1 MNYLSV
7 QDLGKSYGVQTLFKG
22 LNFGV
27 DQGQKVAL
35 VARNGSGKTT
45 ILRALAGLEPPD
57 TGEIVYR
64 KGIQVA
70 FLKQESD
77 FGDAKTVFEAIYE
90 SENPIL
96 LAIRAYE
103 AALLNP
109 DDTNIFQKAFDQ
121 MDRMEAW
128 DYEVKVKTI
137 LSKLKLDDLQQEVS
151 ILSGGQR
158 KRLSLA
164 KILIDQPDF
173 LILDEPTNH
182 LDLEMI
188 EWLQEYLSK
197 EQITLFIVTH
207 DRYFL
212 DAICNEIL
220 ELEEGTLYRY
230 KGNYTYYLEKK
241 EERQAILQT
250 NIDKAKNLYSK
261 ELEWMRRQPKARGT
275 KSKARIESFYDVEK
289 SAKKKIKN
297 DKIQLEVQMTRLG
310 SKILELHKV
319 SKAYGDLKILDQ
331 FTYTFKKRDRVGIV
345 GKNGVGKTTVLNM
358 LTGTESIDAGKIVVG
373 DTVEIG
379 YYTQKGMKMDE
390 GKRVIEIVRDI
401 AEYIPLV
408 GGRKMTAAQL
418 LERFLFSK
426 DAQWKHVSVLSG
438 GEKKRLY
445 LLTILMK
452 NPNFLILDEPTNDLD
467 LITLKVLEEFLEE
480 FEGCIITVSHDRYF
494 MDRLV
499 DHLFIFEGEGQVR
512 DFPGNYTDYRVNISN
527 DANLKQTKSKDKVI
541 VKNNVAE
548 QKRKLTYKEKKE
560 YDTIESVI
568 DTLEQEKTTIG
579 AQFNDPDL
587 NPEKMKELGRR
598 IKEIDDEIAE
608 KTDRWMELAELM

>member
-7 QDLGKSYGVQTLFKG
+7 QGLGKSFGIQTLFKG

-35 VARNGSGKTT
+35 VARNGTGKTT
-45 ILRALAGLEPPD
+45 ILKALAGLEPPD

-77 FGDAKTVFEAIYE
+77 FGNAKTVFEAIYE
-90 SENPIL
+90 SENPML

-109 DDTNIFQKAFDQ
+109 DDTNAFQKAFDQ

-137 LSKLKLDDLQQEVS
+137 LSKLKLDDLKQEVS
-151 ILSGGQR
+151 VLSGGQR

-220 ELEEGTLYRY
+220 ELEEGDLYRY

-289 SAKKKIKN
+289 SAKKRIKN
-297 DKIQLEVQMTRLG
+297 DKIKLEVQMTRLG
-310 SKILELHKV
+310 SKIIELHKV

-358 LTGTESIDAGKIVVG
+358 LTGTEPIDAGKIVVG
-373 DTVEIG
+373 DTVVIG

-467 LITLKVLEEFLEE
+467 LITLKVLEDFLDE
-480 FEGCIITVSHDRYF
+480 FEGCMITVSHDRYF

-499 DHLFIFEGEGQVR
+499 DHLFVFEGEGQVK
-512 DFPGNYTDYRVNISN
+512 DFPGNYTDYR
-527 DANLKQTKSKDKVI
+527 ANFSANGKIKQTKLHDKVV
-541 VKNNVAE
+541 VKE
-548 QKRKLTYKEKKE
+548 KIPDEKRKLTYNEKKE

-568 DTLEQEKTTIG
+568 DALEQEKTTIG
-579 AQFNDPDL
+579 VQFNNPDL
-587 NPEKMKELGRR
+587 NPEKMKELGIR
-598 IKEIDDEIAE
+598 IKEIDDEIAD
-608 KTDRWMELAELM
+608 KTARWMELAELI

>member
-22 LNFGV
+22 LNFGI

-35 VARNGSGKTT
+35 VARNGTGKTT
-45 ILRALAGLEPPD
+45 ILRALAGVEPPD

-109 DDTNIFQKAFDQ
+109 DDTDAFQKAFDQ

-137 LSKLKLDDLQQEVS
+137 LFKLKLDDLKQEVS

-220 ELEEGTLYRY
+220 ELEEGDLYRY

-331 FTYTFKKRDRVGIV
+331 FTYTFKKRDRVGII

-512 DFPGNYTDYRVNISN
+512 DFPGNYTDYRTHISS
-527 DANLKQTKSKDKVI
+527 DDKLKQTKAKDKD
-541 VKNNVAE
+541 VKDKFTE
-548 QKRKLTYKEKKE
+548 GKRKLTYNEKKE
-560 YDTIESVI
+560 YDTIESLI
-568 DTLEQEKTTIG
+568 DALEQEKTTIG
-579 AQFNDPDL
+579 SQFNDPDL
-587 NPEKMKELGRR
+587 NPEKMKELGKR
-598 IKEIDDEIAE
+598 IKEIDDEIAD
-608 KTDRWMELAELM
+608 KTDRWMELAELI

>member
-7 QDLGKSYGVQTLFKG
+7 QDLGKSYGIQTLFKG
-22 LNFGV
+22 LNFGI

-35 VARNGSGKTT
+35 VARNGTGKTT
-45 ILRALAGLEPPD
+45 ILRALAGVESAD
-57 TGEIVYR
+57 AGEIVYR
-64 KGIQVA
+64 KGLRVA
-70 FLKQESD
+70 FLQQESN

-90 SENPIL
+90 SENPML
-96 LAIRAYE
+96 LAIRSYE

-109 DDTNIFQKAFDQ
+109 EDTIVFQKAFDQ
-121 MDRMEAW
+121 MDQLEAW

-137 LSKLKLDDLQQEVS
+137 LSKLKLDDLKQEVS
-151 ILSGGQR
+151 VLSGGQR

-164 KILIDQPDF
+164 KILIEQPDF

-197 EQITLFIVTH
+197 EQVTLFIVTH

-212 DAICNEIL
+212 DAICDEIL
-220 ELEEGTLYRY
+220 ELEEGDLFRY

-241 EERQAILQT
+241 QERQSVLQT

-261 ELEWMRRQPKARGT
+261 ELEWMRRQPKARGV
-275 KSKARIESFYDVEK
+275 KSKARVESFYEVEK
-289 SAKKKIKN
+289 SAKKRIKN
-297 DKIQLEVQMTRLG
+297 EKVQLEVQMTRLG
-310 SKILELHKV
+310 SKIMELHKV
-319 SKAYGDLKILDQ
+319 SKSYGDLKILDQ
-331 FTYTFKKRDRVGIV
+331 FTYTFKKRDRIGIV

-358 LTGTESIDAGKIVVG
+358 LTGLEKNDAGKIVVG
-373 DTVEIG
+373 DTVVVG
-379 YYTQKGMKMDE
+379 YYTQSGMMMDE

-401 AEYIPLV
+401 AEYIPLI

-467 LITLKVLEEFLEE
+467 LITLKVLEDFLDEFQ
-480 FEGCIITVSHDRYF
+480 GCMITVSHDRYF

-499 DHLFIFEGEGQVR
+499 DHLFVFEGEGKVK
-512 DFPGNYTDYRVNISN
+512 DFPGNYTDYRAQVSS
-527 DANLKQTKSKDKVI
+527 DGKLKQ
-541 VKNNVAE
+541 VKPKQKEVVAE
-548 QKRKLTYKEKKE
+548 KVSVEKRKLTYNEKKE
-560 YDTIESVI
+560 YDTIELI
-568 DTLEQEKTTIG
+568 IANLEEEKASISE
-579 AQFNDPDL
+579 QFNHLDVDA
-587 NPEKMKELGRR
+587 EKVKALGIR

-608 KTDRWMELAELM
+608 KTDRWMQLAELI

>member
-7 QDLGKSYGVQTLFKG
+7 QDLGKSYGIQTLFKG
-22 LNFGV
+22 LFFGI

-35 VARNGSGKTT
+35 VARNGTGKTT
-45 ILRALAGLEPPD
+45 ILRALAGLESTD
-57 TGEIVYR
+57 TGEVVWR
-64 KGIQVA
+64 KGIKVA
-70 FLKQESD
+70 FLQQESD
-77 FGDAKTVFEAIYE
+77 FGDAKTIFEAIYE
-90 SENPIL
+90 SENPML
-96 LAIRAYE
+96 SAIQEYE

-109 DDTNIFQKAFDQ
+109 ENADAFQNAFDK
-121 MDRMEAW
+121 MDQLQAW

-137 LSKLKLDDLQQEVS
+137 LSKLKLDELKQEISV
-151 ILSGGQR
+151 LSGGQR

-182 LDLEMI
+182 LDLQMI
-188 EWLQEYLSK
+188 EWLEEYLTK
-197 EQITLFIVTH
+197 EQVTLFMVTH

-220 ELEEGTLYRY
+220 ELEEGELFRY

-241 EERQAILQT
+241 QERQTVMQT

-275 KSKARIESFYDVEK
+275 KSKARIDSFYDVEK
-289 SAKKKIKN
+289 SAKKRIKN
-297 DKIQLEVQMTRLG
+297 EKVQLEVQMTRLG

-331 FTYTFKKRDRVGIV
+331 FTYTFKKRDRIGIV

-358 LTGTESIDAGKIVVG
+358 LTGAESIDAGKIVVG
-373 DTVEIG
+373 DTVVIG
-379 YYTQKGMKMDE
+379 YYTQSGMKMDE
-390 GKRVIEIVRDI
+390 SKRVIEIVRDI
-401 AEYIPLV
+401 AEYIPLA
-408 GGRKMTAAQL
+408 GGRKLTAAQM
-418 LERFLFSK
+418 LERFLFTK
-426 DAQWKHVSVLSG
+426 DAQWKRVSVLSG

-467 LITLKVLEEFLEE
+467 LITLKVLEDFLDE
-480 FEGCIITVSHDRYF
+480 FEGCMITVSHDRYF

-499 DHLFIFEGEGQVR
+499 DHLFVFEGEGKVK
-512 DFPGNYTDYRVNISN
+512 DFPGNYTDYRENVTA
-527 DANLKQTKSKDKVI
+527 DGKLKIVKSKEKVI
-541 VKNNVAE
+541 AKVEVSE
-548 QKRKLTYKEKKE
+548 KRKLTYKEKKE

-568 DTLEQEKTTIG
+568 DALEQGKVSIG
-579 AQFNDPDL
+579 EQFNDPSLDV
-587 NPEKMKELGRR
+587 EKMKELGLRL
-598 IKEIDDEIAE
+598 KALDDEIAE
-608 KTDRWMELAELM
+608 KTDRWMELAELVG

>member
-7 QDLGKSYGVQTLFKG
+7 QDLGKSYGIQTLFKG
-22 LNFGV
+22 LNFGI

-35 VARNGSGKTT
+35 VARNGTGKTT
-45 ILRALAGLEPPD
+45 ILRALAGVEPAD

-77 FGDAKTVFEAIYE
+77 FGNAKTVFEAIYE

-109 DDTNIFQKAFDQ
+109 DDTIVFQKAFDQ

-137 LSKLKLDDLQQEVS
+137 LSKLKLDDLKQEVS

-220 ELEEGTLYRY
+220 ELEEGKLFRY

-241 EERQAILQT
+241 QERQAILQT

-289 SAKKKIKN
+289 SAKKRIKT
-297 DKIQLEVQMTRLG
+297 DKVQLEVQMTRLG

-358 LTGTESIDAGKIVVG
+358 LTGTESIDAGKIVIG

-467 LITLKVLEEFLEE
+467 LITLKVLEDFLDE
-480 FEGCIITVSHDRYF
+480 FEGCMITVSHDRYF

-499 DHLFIFEGEGQVR
+499 DHLFIFEGEGQVK
-512 DFPGNYTDYRVNISN
+512 DFPGNYTDYR
-527 DANLKQTKSKDKVI
+527 ANVSTDGQLKQTKSKDKVVIKNI
-541 VKNNVAE
+541 VTE
-548 QKRKLTYKEKKE
+548 QKRKLTYNEKKE

-568 DTLEQEKTTIG
+568 EALEQEKTTIG
-579 AQFNDPDL
+579 VQFNDPDL
-587 NPEKMKELGRR
+587 NPEKMKELGMR
-598 IKEIDDEIAE
+598 IKEIDDEIAD
-608 KTDRWMELAELM
+608 KTARWMELAELI

>member
-22 LNFGV
+22 LNFGI

-45 ILRALAGLEPPD
+45 ILRALAGEEPAD
-57 TGEIVYR
+57 TGKIVYR

-70 FLKQESD
+70 FLNQESD
-77 FGDAKTVFEAIYE
+77 FGDVKTVFEAIYE

-96 LAIRAYE
+96 LSIRAYE

-109 DDTNIFQKAFDQ
+109 DDTDAFQKAFDQ

-137 LSKLKLDDLQQEVS
+137 LSKLKLDDLQKEVS
-151 ILSGGQR
+151 ILSGGQK

-220 ELEEGTLYRY
+220 ELEEGDLYRY

-467 LITLKVLEEFLEE
+467 LLTLKVLEDFLDE
-480 FEGCIITVSHDRYF
+480 FEGCMITVSHDRYF

-499 DHLFIFEGEGQVR
+499 DHLFIFEGDGQVR
-512 DFPGNYTDYRVNISN
+512 DFLGNYTDYRSHISQA
-527 DANLKQTKSKDKVI
+527 DKLKQTKPKDKV
-541 VKNNVAE
+541 VKDKVTKG
-548 QKRKLTYKEKKE
+548 KRKLTYNEKKE
-560 YDTIESVI
+560 YDTIELVI
-568 DTLEQEKTTIG
+568 DALEQEKTSIG
-579 AQFNDPDL
+579 SQFNDPDL
-587 NPEKMKELGRR
+587 NPEKMKELGKR
-598 IKEIDDEIAE
+598 IKEIDYEIAE
-608 KTDRWMELAELM
+608 KTDRWMQLAELM

>member
-35 VARNGSGKTT
+35 VARNGTGKTT

-220 ELEEGTLYRY
+220 ELEEGDLYRY

-512 DFPGNYTDYRVNISN
+512 DFPGNYTDYRANISN
-527 DANLKQTKSKDKVI
+527 DAKLKQTKSKDKVI

-560 YDTIESVI
+560 YDTIELVI
-568 DTLEQEKTTIG
+568 DALEQEKTSIG
-579 AQFNDPDL
+579 SQFNDPDL
-587 NPEKMKELGRR
+587 NPEKMKELGKR

>member
-7 QDLGKSYGVQTLFKG
+7 QDLGKSYGIQTLFKG
-22 LNFGV
+22 LNFGI

-35 VARNGSGKTT
+35 VARNGKGKTT
-45 ILRALAGLEPPD
+45 ILRALAGVEPAD
-57 TGEIVYR
+57 TGEIVFR

-77 FGDAKTVFEAIYE
+77 FGNAKTVFEAIYE

-109 DDTNIFQKAFDQ
+109 DDTNVFQKAFDQ

-137 LSKLKLDDLQQEVS
+137 LSKLKLDDLKQEVS

-220 ELEEGTLYRY
+220 ELEAGELFRY

-241 EERQAILQT
+241 QERQAILQT

-275 KSKARIESFYDVEK
+275 KSKARIESFYGVEK
-289 SAKKKIKN
+289 SAKKRIKN
-297 DKIQLEVQMTRLG
+297 DKVQLEVQMTRLG

-358 LTGTESIDAGKIVVG
+358 LTGTESIDAGKIVLG
-373 DTVEIG
+373 DTVVIG

-467 LITLKVLEEFLEE
+467 LITLKVLEDFLDE
-480 FEGCIITVSHDRYF
+480 FEGCMITVSHDRYF

-499 DHLFIFEGEGQVR
+499 DHLFIFEGEGHVK
-512 DFPGNYTDYRVNISN
+512 DFPGNYTDYRSN
-527 DANLKQTKSKDKVI
+527 VSTDGKLKQTKSKDKVV
-541 VKNNVAE
+541 VKNKVAE
-548 QKRKLTYKEKKE
+548 EKRKLTYNEKKE

-568 DTLEQEKTTIG
+568 DALEQEKTTIG
-579 AQFNDPDL
+579 VQFNDPDL
-587 NPEKMKELGRR
+587 NPEKMKELGKRL
-598 IKEIDDEIAE
+598 KEIDDEIAE

>member
-35 VARNGSGKTT
+35 VARNGTGKTT

-77 FGDAKTVFEAIYE
+77 FRDAKTVFEAIYE

-109 DDTNIFQKAFDQ
+109 DDTDIFQKAFDQ

-220 ELEEGTLYRY
+220 ELEEGDLYRY

-467 LITLKVLEEFLEE
+467 LITLKVLEDFLDE
-480 FEGCIITVSHDRYF
+480 FEGCMITVSHDRYF

-499 DHLFIFEGEGQVR
+499 DHLFIFEGDGQVR
-512 DFPGNYTDYRVNISN
+512 DFPGNYTDYRSHISQA
-527 DANLKQTKSKDKVI
+527 DKLKQTKPKDKV
-541 VKNNVAE
+541 VKDKVTKG
-548 QKRKLTYKEKKE
+548 KRKLTYNEKKE
-560 YDTIESVI
+560 YDTIELII
-568 DTLEQEKTTIG
+568 DALEQEKTSIG
-579 AQFNDPDL
+579 SQFNDPDL
-587 NPEKMKELGRR
+587 NPEKMKELGKR

-608 KTDRWMELAELM
+608 KTDRWMQLAELM

>member
-7 QDLGKSYGVQTLFKG
+7 QDLGKSYGIQTLFKG

-45 ILRALAGLEPPD
+45 ILRALAGLEIPD

-103 AALLNP
+103 TALLNP
-109 DDTNIFQKAFDQ
+109 DDTNVFQKAFDQ
-121 MDRMEAW
+121 MDRIEAW

-151 ILSGGQR
+151 VLSGGQR

-182 LDLEMI
+182 LDIQMI

-220 ELEEGTLYRY
+220 ELEEGSLYRY

-241 EERQAILQT
+241 EERQATLQT

-319 SKAYGDLKILDQ
+319 SKAYGNLKILDQ
-331 FTYTFKKRDRVGIV
+331 FTYTFKKRDRVGIL

-358 LTGTESIDAGKIVVG
+358 LTRTESIDAGKIVVG

-379 YYTQKGMKMDE
+379 YYTQKGMKIDE
-390 GKRVIEIVRDI
+390 GKRVIEVVRDI

-467 LITLKVLEEFLEE
+467 LITLKVLEDFLDE
-480 FEGCIITVSHDRYF
+480 FEGCMIAVSHDRYF

-512 DFPGNYTDYRVNISN
+512 DFPGNYSDYRFHISQA
-527 DANLKQTKSKDKVI
+527 DKLKQTKSKDKI
-541 VKNNVAE
+541 VKEKVTKG
-548 QKRKLTYKEKKE
+548 KRKLTYNEKKE
-560 YDTIESVI
+560 YDTIELVI
-568 DTLEQEKTTIG
+568 DVLEQEKIAIG
-579 AQFNDPDL
+579 TQFNDPDL
-587 NPEKMKELGRR
+587 NPEKMKELGKR
-598 IKEIDDEIAE
+598 IREIDNEIAE
-608 KTDRWMELAELM
+608 KTDRWMELAELI

>member
-7 QDLGKSYGVQTLFKG
+7 QDLGKSYGIQTLFKG
-22 LNFGV
+22 LNFGI

-35 VARNGSGKTT
+35 VARNGTGKTT
-45 ILRALAGLEPPD
+45 ILRALAGVESAD
-57 TGEIVYR
+57 TGLVVFR
-64 KGIQVA
+64 KGIRIA
-70 FLKQESD
+70 FLQQESH
-77 FGDAKTVFEAIYE
+77 FGNAKTVYQAIFE
-90 SENPIL
+90 SENPL
-96 LAIRAYE
+96 LSAIQEYE

-109 DDTNIFQKAFDQ
+109 ENADAFQKAFDK
-121 MDRMEAW
+121 MDQLEAW

-137 LSKLKLDDLQQEVS
+137 LSKLKLDELTQELSV
-151 ILSGGQR
+151 LSGGQK

-164 KILIDQPDF
+164 KILIEQPDF

-182 LDLEMI
+182 LDLAMI
-188 EWLQEYLSK
+188 EWLQEFLTK
-197 EQITLFIVTH
+197 ENVTLFMVTH

-220 ELEEGTLYRY
+220 ELEEGDLYRY

-241 EERQAILQT
+241 QERQTVMQT
-250 NIDKAKNLYSK
+250 NIDKAKNLYTK

-289 SAKKKIKN
+289 SAKKRIKN
-297 DKIQLEVQMTRLG
+297 DKVQLEVQMTRLG

-319 SKAYGDLKILDQ
+319 SKSYGDLKILDQ
-331 FTYTFKKRDRVGIV
+331 FTYTFKKRDRIGVV

-358 LTGTESIDAGKIVVG
+358 LTGTETIDAGKIVTG
-373 DTVEIG
+373 DTVVIG
-379 YYTQKGMKMDE
+379 YYTQSGMKMDE

-401 AEYIPLV
+401 AEYIPLA
-408 GGRKMTAAQL
+408 GGRKLTAAQM
-418 LERFLFSK
+418 LERFLFTK

-467 LITLKVLEEFLEE
+467 LITLKVLEDFLDE
-480 FEGCIITVSHDRYF
+480 FEGCMITVSHDRYF

-499 DHLFIFEGEGQVR
+499 DHLFVFEGEGQVK
-512 DFPGNYTDYRVNISN
+512 DFPGNYTDYRE
-527 DANLKQTKSKDKVI
+527 
-541 VKNNVAE
+541 NVAADGKLKIDKPKLKDPVKDRASE
-548 QKRKLTYKEKKE
+548 KRKLTYNEKKE

-568 DTLEQEKTTIG
+568 DGLEQEKAAIG
-579 AQFNDPDL
+579 TQFNDAGLDA
-587 NPEKMKELGRR
+587 EKMKELGVRL
-598 IKEIDDEIAE
+598 KEIEEERAF
-608 KTDRWMELAELM
+608 KTNRWMELAELV

>member
-7 QDLGKSYGVQTLFKG
+7 QDLGKSYGIQTLFKG
-22 LNFGV
+22 LNFGI

-35 VARNGSGKTT
+35 VARNGTGKTT

-77 FGDAKTVFEAIYE
+77 FGNAKTVFEAIYE

-109 DDTNIFQKAFDQ
+109 DDTIVFQKAFDQ

-137 LSKLKLDDLQQEVS
+137 LSKLKLDDLKQEVS

-220 ELEEGTLYRY
+220 ELEEGELFRY

-241 EERQAILQT
+241 QERQAILQT

-275 KSKARIESFYDVEK
+275 KSKARIESFYGVEK
-289 SAKKKIKN
+289 SAKKRIKN
-297 DKIQLEVQMTRLG
+297 DKVQLEVQMTRLG

-358 LTGTESIDAGKIVVG
+358 LTGTESVDAGKIVLG
-373 DTVEIG
+373 DTVVIG

-467 LITLKVLEEFLEE
+467 LITLKVLEDFLDE
-480 FEGCIITVSHDRYF
+480 FEGCMITVSHDRYF

-499 DHLFIFEGEGQVR
+499 DHLFIFEGEGQVK
-512 DFPGNYTDYRVNISN
+512 DFPGNYTDYRANVSN
-527 DANLKQTKSKDKVI
+527 DGKLKQTKSKDKVV
-541 VKNNVAE
+541 VKNKVAE
-548 QKRKLTYKEKKE
+548 EKRKLTYNEKKE

-568 DTLEQEKTTIG
+568 DALDQEKRTIG
-579 AQFNDPDL
+579 VQFNDPDL
-587 NPEKMKELGRR
+587 NPEKMKELGKR

>member
-7 QDLGKSYGVQTLFKG
+7 QDLGKSYGIQTLFKG
-22 LNFGV
+22 LNFGI

-35 VARNGSGKTT
+35 VARNGTGKTT
-45 ILRALAGLEPPD
+45 ILRALAGVESAD
-57 TGEIVYR
+57 TGLVVFR
-64 KGIQVA
+64 KGIRIA
-70 FLKQESD
+70 FLQQESH
-77 FGDAKTVFEAIYE
+77 FGNAKTVYQAIFE
-90 SENPIL
+90 SENPL
-96 LAIRAYE
+96 LSTIQEYE
-103 AALLNP
+103 EALLNP
-109 DDTNIFQKAFDQ
+109 ENADAFQKAFDK
-121 MDRMEAW
+121 MDQLEAW

-137 LSKLKLDDLQQEVS
+137 LSKLKLDELTQELSV
-151 ILSGGQR
+151 LSGGQK

-164 KILIDQPDF
+164 KILIEQPDF

-182 LDLEMI
+182 LDLAMI
-188 EWLQEYLSK
+188 EWLQEFLTK
-197 EQITLFIVTH
+197 ENVTLFMVTH

-220 ELEEGTLYRY
+220 ELEEGDLYRY

-241 EERQAILQT
+241 QERQAVMQT
-250 NIDKAKNLYSK
+250 NIDKAKNLYTK

-289 SAKKKIKN
+289 SAKKRIKN
-297 DKIQLEVQMTRLG
+297 DKVQLEVQMTRLG

-319 SKAYGDLKILDQ
+319 SKSYGDLKILDQ
-331 FTYTFKKRDRVGIV
+331 FTYTFKKRDRIGIV

-358 LTGTESIDAGKIVVG
+358 LTGTETIDAGKIVTG
-373 DTVEIG
+373 DTVVIG
-379 YYTQKGMKMDE
+379 YYTQSGMKMDE

-401 AEYIPLV
+401 AEYIPLA
-408 GGRKMTAAQL
+408 GGRKLTAAQM
-418 LERFLFSK
+418 LERFLFTK

-467 LITLKVLEEFLEE
+467 LITLKVLEDFLDE
-480 FEGCIITVSHDRYF
+480 FEGCMITVSHDRYF

-499 DHLFIFEGEGQVR
+499 DHLFVFEGEGQVK
-512 DFPGNYTDYRVNISN
+512 DFPGNYTDYRE
-527 DANLKQTKSKDKVI
+527 
-541 VKNNVAE
+541 NVAADGKLKIDKPKLKDPFKDRASE
-548 QKRKLTYKEKKE
+548 KRKLTYNEKKE

-568 DTLEQEKTTIG
+568 DLLEQEKVAIG
-579 AQFNDPDL
+579 TQFNDAGLDA
-587 NPEKMKELGRR
+587 EKMKELGVRL
-598 IKEIDDEIAE
+598 KEIEEEIAF
-608 KTDRWMELAELM
+608 KTNRWMELAELV

>member
-7 QDLGKSYGVQTLFKG
+7 QDLAKSYGVQTLFKG
-22 LNFGV
+22 LNFGI

-35 VARNGSGKTT
+35 VARNGTGKTT
-45 ILRALAGLEPPD
+45 ILRALAGVESAD
-57 TGEIVYR
+57 TGLVVFR
-64 KGIQVA
+64 KGIRIA
-70 FLKQESD
+70 FLQQESY
-77 FGDAKTVFEAIYE
+77 FGNAKTVYQAIFE
-90 SENPIL
+90 SENPL
-96 LAIRAYE
+96 LSAIQEYE
-103 AALLNP
+103 EALLNP
-109 DDTNIFQKAFDQ
+109 ENADAFQKAFDK
-121 MDRMEAW
+121 MDQLEAW

-137 LSKLKLDDLQQEVS
+137 LSKLKLDELTQEISV
-151 ILSGGQR
+151 LSGGQK

-164 KILIDQPDF
+164 KILIEQPDF

-182 LDLEMI
+182 LDLSMI
-188 EWLQEYLSK
+188 EWLQEFLTK
-197 EQITLFIVTH
+197 ENVTLFMVTH

-220 ELEEGTLYRY
+220 ELEEGDLFRY

-241 EERQAILQT
+241 QERQAVMQT
-250 NIDKAKNLYSK
+250 NIDKAKNLYTK

-289 SAKKKIKN
+289 SAKKRIKN
-297 DKIQLEVQMTRLG
+297 DKVQLEVQMTRLG

-319 SKAYGDLKILDQ
+319 SKSYGDLKILDQ
-331 FTYTFKKRDRVGIV
+331 FTYTFKKRDRIGIV

-358 LTGTESIDAGKIVVG
+358 LTGTETIDAGKIVTG
-373 DTVEIG
+373 DTVVIG
-379 YYTQKGMKMDE
+379 YYTQSGIKMDE

-401 AEYIPLV
+401 AEYIPLA
-408 GGRKMTAAQL
+408 GGRKLTAAQM

-467 LITLKVLEEFLEE
+467 LITLKVLEDFLDE
-480 FEGCIITVSHDRYF
+480 FEGCMITVSHDRYF

-499 DHLFIFEGEGQVR
+499 DHLFVFEGEGQVK
-512 DFPGNYTDYRVNISN
+512 DFPGNYTDYRE
-527 DANLKQTKSKDKVI
+527 
-541 VKNNVAE
+541 NVAADGKLKIDKPKLKDPVKDRASD
-548 QKRKLTYKEKKE
+548 KRKLTYNEKKE

-568 DTLEQEKTTIG
+568 DLLEQEKVAIG
-579 AQFNDPDL
+579 AQFNDTGLDAG
-587 NPEKMKELGRR
+587 KIKELGVRL
-598 IKEIDDEIAE
+598 KEIDEEIAF
-608 KTDRWMELAELM
+608 KTNRWMELAELI

>member
-7 QDLGKSYGVQTLFKG
+7 QDLGKSYGIQTLFKG
-22 LNFGV
+22 LNFGI

-35 VARNGSGKTT
+35 VARNGTGKTT
-45 ILRALAGLEPPD
+45 ILRALAGVESAD
-57 TGEIVYR
+57 TGLVVFR
-64 KGIQVA
+64 KGIRIA
-70 FLKQESD
+70 FLQQESH
-77 FGDAKTVFEAIYE
+77 FGNAKTVYQAIFE
-90 SENPIL
+90 SENPL
-96 LAIRAYE
+96 LSAIQEYE
-103 AALLNP
+103 EALLNP
-109 DDTNIFQKAFDQ
+109 ENADAFQKAFDK
-121 MDRMEAW
+121 MDQLEAW

-137 LSKLKLDDLQQEVS
+137 LSKLKLDELTQELSV
-151 ILSGGQR
+151 LSGGQK

-164 KILIDQPDF
+164 KILIEQPDF

-182 LDLEMI
+182 LDLAMI
-188 EWLQEYLSK
+188 EWLQEFLTK
-197 EQITLFIVTH
+197 ENVTLFMVTH

-220 ELEEGTLYRY
+220 ELEEGDLYRY

-241 EERQAILQT
+241 QERQTVMQT
-250 NIDKAKNLYSK
+250 NIDKAKNLYTK

-289 SAKKKIKN
+289 SAKKRIKN
-297 DKIQLEVQMTRLG
+297 DKVQLEVQMTRLG

-319 SKAYGDLKILDQ
+319 SKSYGDLKILDQ
-331 FTYTFKKRDRVGIV
+331 FTYTFKKRDRIGVV

-358 LTGTESIDAGKIVVG
+358 LTGTETIDAGKIVTG
-373 DTVEIG
+373 DTVVIG
-379 YYTQKGMKMDE
+379 YYTQSGMKMDE

-401 AEYIPLV
+401 AEYIPLA
-408 GGRKMTAAQL
+408 GGRKLTAAQM
-418 LERFLFSK
+418 LERFLFTK

-467 LITLKVLEEFLEE
+467 LITLKVLEDFLDE
-480 FEGCIITVSHDRYF
+480 FEGCMITVSHDRYF

-499 DHLFIFEGEGQVR
+499 DHLFVFEGEGQVK
-512 DFPGNYTDYRVNISN
+512 DFPGNYTDYRE
-527 DANLKQTKSKDKVI
+527 
-541 VKNNVAE
+541 NVAADGKLKIDKPKLKDPVKDRASE
-548 QKRKLTYKEKKE
+548 KRKLTYNEKKE

-568 DTLEQEKTTIG
+568 DGLEQEKVAIG
-579 AQFNDPDL
+579 AQFNDAGLDT
-587 NPEKMKELGRR
+587 EKMKELGVRL
-598 IKEIDDEIAE
+598 KEIEEEIAF
-608 KTDRWMELAELM
+608 KTNRWMELAELV

>member
-1 MNYLSV
+1 M
-7 QDLGKSYGVQTLFKG
+7 
-22 LNFGV
+22 
-27 DQGQKVAL
+27 
-35 VARNGSGKTT
+35 R
-45 ILRALAGLEPPD
+45 
-57 TGEIVYR
+57 
-64 KGIQVA
+64 
-70 FLKQESD
+70 
-77 FGDAKTVFEAIYE
+77 
-90 SENPIL
+90 
-96 LAIRAYE
+96 
-103 AALLNP
+103 
-109 DDTNIFQKAFDQ
+109 
-121 MDRMEAW
+121 
-128 DYEVKVKTI
+128 
-137 LSKLKLDDLQQEVS
+137 
-151 ILSGGQR
+151 GQR

-220 ELEEGTLYRY
+220 ELEEGDLYRY

-275 KSKARIESFYDVEK
+275 KSKARIESFYYVEK

-310 SKILELHKV
+310 SKILEMHKV

-331 FTYTFKKRDRVGIV
+331 FTYTFKKRDRVGII

-438 GEKKRLY
+438 GEKS
-445 LLTILMK
+445 
-452 NPNFLILDEPTNDLD
+452 
-467 LITLKVLEEFLEE
+467 V
-480 FEGCIITVSHDRYF
+480 CICLPF
-494 MDRLV
+494 
-499 DHLFIFEGEGQVR
+499 
-512 DFPGNYTDYRVNISN
+512 
-527 DANLKQTKSKDKVI
+527 
-541 VKNNVAE
+541 
-548 QKRKLTYKEKKE
+548 
-560 YDTIESVI
+560 
-568 DTLEQEKTTIG
+568 
-579 AQFNDPDL
+579 
-587 NPEKMKELGRR
+587 
-598 IKEIDDEIAE
+598 
-608 KTDRWMELAELM
+608 

>member
-7 QDLGKSYGVQTLFKG
+7 QDLGKSYGIQTLFKG
-22 LNFGV
+22 LNFGI

-35 VARNGSGKTT
+35 VARNGTGKTT
-45 ILRALAGLEPPD
+45 ILRALAGVESAD
-57 TGEIVYR
+57 TGLVVFR
-64 KGIQVA
+64 KGIRIA
-70 FLKQESD
+70 FLQQESH
-77 FGDAKTVFEAIYE
+77 FGNAKTVYQAIFE
-90 SENPIL
+90 SENPL
-96 LAIRAYE
+96 LSAIQEYE
-103 AALLNP
+103 EALLNP
-109 DDTNIFQKAFDQ
+109 ENADAFQKAFDK
-121 MDRMEAW
+121 MDQLEAW

-137 LSKLKLDDLQQEVS
+137 LSKLKLDELTQELSV
-151 ILSGGQR
+151 LSGGQK

-164 KILIDQPDF
+164 KILIEQPDF

-182 LDLEMI
+182 LDLAMI
-188 EWLQEYLSK
+188 EWLQEFLTK
-197 EQITLFIVTH
+197 ENVTLFMVTH

-220 ELEEGTLYRY
+220 ELEEGDLYRY

-241 EERQAILQT
+241 QERQAVMQT
-250 NIDKAKNLYSK
+250 NIDKAKNLYTK

-289 SAKKKIKN
+289 SAKKRIKN
-297 DKIQLEVQMTRLG
+297 DKVQLEVQMTRLG

-319 SKAYGDLKILDQ
+319 SKSYGDLKILDQ
-331 FTYTFKKRDRVGIV
+331 FTYTFKKRDRIGIV

-358 LTGTESIDAGKIVVG
+358 LTGTETIDAGKIVTG
-373 DTVEIG
+373 DTVVIG
-379 YYTQKGMKMDE
+379 YYTQSGMKMDE

-401 AEYIPLV
+401 AEYIPLA
-408 GGRKMTAAQL
+408 GGRKLTAAQM
-418 LERFLFSK
+418 LERFLFTK

-467 LITLKVLEEFLEE
+467 LITLKVLEDFLDE
-480 FEGCIITVSHDRYF
+480 FEGCMITVSHDRYF

-499 DHLFIFEGEGQVR
+499 DHLFVFEGEGQVK
-512 DFPGNYTDYRVNISN
+512 DFPGNYTDYRE
-527 DANLKQTKSKDKVI
+527 
-541 VKNNVAE
+541 NVAADGKLKIDKPKLKDPVKDRASE
-548 QKRKLTYKEKKE
+548 KRKLTYNEKKE

-568 DTLEQEKTTIG
+568 DGLEQEKVAIG
-579 AQFNDPDL
+579 AQFNDAGLDA
-587 NPEKMKELGRR
+587 EKMKELGVRL
-598 IKEIDDEIAE
+598 KEIEEEIAF
-608 KTDRWMELAELM
+608 KTNRWMELAELV

>member
-22 LNFGV
+22 LNFGI

-45 ILRALAGLEPPD
+45 ILRALAGVEPAD

-109 DDTNIFQKAFDQ
+109 DDTDAFQKAFDQ

-137 LSKLKLDDLQQEVS
+137 LFKLKLDDLKQEVS

-220 ELEEGTLYRY
+220 ELEEGDLYRY

-289 SAKKKIKN
+289 SAKRKLKTIK
-297 DKIQLEVQMTRLG
+297 
-310 SKILELHKV
+310 
-319 SKAYGDLKILDQ
+319 
-331 FTYTFKKRDRVGIV
+331 F
-345 GKNGVGKTTVLNM
+345 
-358 LTGTESIDAGKIVVG
+358 
-373 DTVEIG
+373 
-379 YYTQKGMKMDE
+379 
-390 GKRVIEIVRDI
+390 
-401 AEYIPLV
+401 
-408 GGRKMTAAQL
+408 
-418 LERFLFSK
+418 
-426 DAQWKHVSVLSG
+426 
-438 GEKKRLY
+438 
-445 LLTILMK
+445 
-452 NPNFLILDEPTNDLD
+452 
-467 LITLKVLEEFLEE
+467 
-480 FEGCIITVSHDRYF
+480 
-494 MDRLV
+494 
-499 DHLFIFEGEGQVR
+499 
-512 DFPGNYTDYRVNISN
+512 
-527 DANLKQTKSKDKVI
+527 NLKF
-541 VKNNVAE
+541 
-548 QKRKLTYKEKKE
+548 R
-560 YDTIESVI
+560 
-568 DTLEQEKTTIG
+568 
-579 AQFNDPDL
+579 
-587 NPEKMKELGRR
+587 
-598 IKEIDDEIAE
+598 
-608 KTDRWMELAELM
+608 

>member
-109 DDTNIFQKAFDQ
+109 DDTNTFQKAFDQ

-137 LSKLKLDDLQQEVS
+137 LFKLKLDDLKQEVS

-220 ELEEGTLYRY
+220 ELEEGDLYRY

-512 DFPGNYTDYRVNISN
+512 DFPGNYTDYRTHIST
-527 DANLKQTKSKDKVI
+527 DDKLKQTKVKDKD
-541 VKNNVAE
+541 VKDKFTE
-548 QKRKLTYKEKKE
+548 GKRKLTYNEKKE
-560 YDTIESVI
+560 YETIESLI
-568 DTLEQEKTTIG
+568 DALEQEKTTIG
-579 AQFNDPDL
+579 VQFNDPDL
-587 NPEKMKELGRR
+587 NPEKIKELG
-598 IKEIDDEIAE
+598 IAYQ
-608 KTDRWMELAELM
+608 RN

>member
-1 MNYLSV
+1 
-7 QDLGKSYGVQTLFKG
+7 
-22 LNFGV
+22 
-27 DQGQKVAL
+27 
-35 VARNGSGKTT
+35 
-45 ILRALAGLEPPD
+45 
-57 TGEIVYR
+57 
-64 KGIQVA
+64 
-70 FLKQESD
+70 
-77 FGDAKTVFEAIYE
+77 
-90 SENPIL
+90 
-96 LAIRAYE
+96 
-103 AALLNP
+103 
-109 DDTNIFQKAFDQ
+109 

-137 LSKLKLDDLQQEVS
+137 LFKLKLDDLKQEVS

-220 ELEEGTLYRY
+220 ELEEGDLYRY

-275 KSKARIESFYDVEK
+275 KSKARIESFYNVEK

-310 SKILELHKV
+310 SKILEMHKV

-331 FTYTFKKRDRVGIV
+331 FTYTFKKRDRVGII

-373 DTVEIG
+373 DTLEIG

-512 DFPGNYTDYRVNISN
+512 DFPGNYTDYRTHISS
-527 DANLKQTKSKDKVI
+527 DDKLKQRKAKDKA
-541 VKNNVAE
+541 VKDKFNE
-548 QKRKLTYKEKKE
+548 GKRKLTYNEKKE
-560 YDTIESVI
+560 YDTIESLI
-568 DTLEQEKTTIG
+568 DALEQEKRTIEV
-579 AQFNDPDL
+579 QFNDPDL
-587 NPEKMKELGRR
+587 NPEKIKELGMR
-598 IKEIDDEIAE
+598 IKEIDDEIAD
-608 KTDRWMELAELM
+608 KTARWMELAVLI

>member
-7 QDLGKSYGVQTLFKG
+7 QNLGKSYGIQTLFKG
-22 LNFGV
+22 LSFGV

-35 VARNGSGKTT
+35 VARNGTGKTT
-45 ILRALAGLEPPD
+45 ILRALAGVEPAD
-57 TGEIVYR
+57 TGEVVYR
-64 KGIQVA
+64 KGIQIGY
-70 FLKQESD
+70 LEQDSD
-77 FGDAKTVFEAIYE
+77 FGNAKTVFEAIYE
-90 SENPIL
+90 SENPML

-103 AALLNP
+103 AALLNT
-109 DDTNIFQKAFDQ
+109 DDTKAFQTAFDQ

-137 LSKLKLDDLQQEVS
+137 LSKLKLEDVQQEVS
-151 ILSGGQR
+151 VLSGGQR

-164 KILIDQPDF
+164 KILIEQPDF

-182 LDLEMI
+182 LDLPMI

-220 ELEEGTLYRY
+220 ELEDGDLFRY
-230 KGNYTYYLEKK
+230 KGNYKYYLEKK
-241 EERQAILQT
+241 EERQLVLQT
-250 NIDKAKNLYSK
+250 NIDKAKNLYAK

-275 KSKARIESFYDVEK
+275 KSKARIDGFYEVK
-289 SAKKKIKN
+289 KVAKQKIKN
-297 DKIQLEVQMTRLG
+297 EQIQLEVQMTRLG

-319 SKAYGDLKILDQ
+319 SKSYGQLQILNQ

-345 GKNGVGKTTVLNM
+345 GKNGVGKTTLLNM
-358 LTGTESIDAGKIVVG
+358 LTGAESIDAGKIVIG
-373 DTVEIG
+373 DTVVMG
-379 YYTQKGMKMDE
+379 YYTQSGMKMDE

-408 GGRKMTAAQL
+408 GGGKLTAAQL

-445 LLTILMK
+445 LLTVLMK

-467 LITLKVLEEFLEE
+467 LITLKVLEDFLDEFQ
-480 FEGCIITVSHDRYF
+480 GCIITVSHDRYF

-499 DHLFIFEGEGQVR
+499 DHLFVFEGDGVVK
-512 DFPGNYTDYRVNISN
+512 DFPGNYTDYRWQQS
-527 DANLKQTKSKDKVI
+527 KEGKDKEIKTKQKHVPAEEI
-541 VKNNVAE
+541 VQE
-548 QKRKLTYKEKKE
+548 KRKLTYLEKKE
-560 YDTIESVI
+560 YDSIESQI
-568 DTLEQEKTTIG
+568 DALEQEKVTIG
-579 AQFNDPDL
+579 EQFNSSNID
-587 NPEKMKELGRR
+587 PEKVKVLGMRV
-598 IKEIDDEIAE
+598 KEIDEEIAE
-608 KTDRWMELAELM
+608 KTERWMELDELT

>member
-35 VARNGSGKTT
+35 VARNGTGKTT

-109 DDTNIFQKAFDQ
+109 DDTDAFQKAFDQ

-137 LSKLKLDDLQQEVS
+137 LFKLKLDDLKQEVS

-220 ELEEGTLYRY
+220 ELEEGDLYRY

-331 FTYTFKKRDRVGIV
+331 FTYTFKKRDRVGII

-512 DFPGNYTDYRVNISN
+512 DFPGNYTDYRSHISQA
-527 DANLKQTKSKDKVI
+527 DKLKQTKPKDKV
-541 VKNNVAE
+541 VKDKVTKG
-548 QKRKLTYKEKKE
+548 KRKLTYNEKKE
-560 YDTIESVI
+560 YDTIELVI
-568 DTLEQEKTTIG
+568 DALEQEKTSIG
-579 AQFNDPDL
+579 SLFNNPDL
-587 NPEKMKELGRR
+587 NPEKMKELGKR

>member
-35 VARNGSGKTT
+35 VARNGTGKTT
-45 ILRALAGLEPPD
+45 ILRALAGMEPPD

-220 ELEEGTLYRY
+220 ELEEGDLYRY

-467 LITLKVLEEFLEE
+467 LITLKVLEDFLDE
-480 FEGCIITVSHDRYF
+480 FEGCMITVSHDRYF

-512 DFPGNYTDYRVNISN
+512 DFPGNYTDYRSHISQA
-527 DANLKQTKSKDKVI
+527 DKLKQTKPKDKV
-541 VKNNVAE
+541 VKDKVTKG
-548 QKRKLTYKEKKE
+548 KRKLTYNEKKE
-560 YDTIESVI
+560 YDTIELVI
-568 DTLEQEKTTIG
+568 DALEQEKTSIG
-579 AQFNDPDL
+579 SQFNDPDL
-587 NPEKMKELGRR
+587 NPEKMKELGKR

>member
-7 QDLGKSYGVQTLFKG
+7 QNLGKSYGIQTLFKG
-22 LNFGV
+22 LSFGV

-35 VARNGSGKTT
+35 VARNGTGKTT
-45 ILRALAGLEPPD
+45 ILRALAGVEPAD
-57 TGEIVYR
+57 TGEVVYR
-64 KGIQVA
+64 KGIQIA
-70 FLKQESD
+70 YLEQDSD
-77 FGDAKTVFEAIYE
+77 FGNAKTVFEAIYE
-90 SENPIL
+90 SENPML

-103 AALLNP
+103 AALLNT
-109 DDTNIFQKAFDQ
+109 DDTKAFQAAFDQ

-137 LSKLKLDDLQQEVS
+137 LSKLKLEDVQQEVS
-151 ILSGGQR
+151 VLSGGQR

-164 KILIDQPDF
+164 KILIEQPDF

-182 LDLEMI
+182 LDLPMI

-220 ELEEGTLYRY
+220 ELEDGDLFRY
-230 KGNYTYYLEKK
+230 KGNYKYYLEKK
-241 EERQAILQT
+241 EERQLVLQT
-250 NIDKAKNLYSK
+250 NIDKAKNLYAK

-275 KSKARIESFYDVEK
+275 KSKARIDGFYEVK
-289 SAKKKIKN
+289 KVAKQKIKN
-297 DKIQLEVQMTRLG
+297 EQIQLEVQMTRLG

-319 SKAYGDLKILDQ
+319 SKSYGQLQILNQ

-345 GKNGVGKTTVLNM
+345 GKNGVGKTTLLNM
-358 LTGTESIDAGKIVVG
+358 LTGAESIDAGKIVIG
-373 DTVEIG
+373 DTVVMG
-379 YYTQKGMKMDE
+379 YYTQSGMKMDE

-408 GGRKMTAAQL
+408 GGRKLTAAQL

-445 LLTILMK
+445 LLTVLMK

-467 LITLKVLEEFLEE
+467 LITLKVLEDFLDEFQ
-480 FEGCIITVSHDRYF
+480 GCIITVSHDRYF

-499 DHLFIFEGEGQVR
+499 DHLFVFEGDGVVK
-512 DFPGNYTDYRVNISN
+512 DFPGNYTDYRWQQS
-527 DANLKQTKSKDKVI
+527 KEGKDKEIKTKQKHVPAEEI
-541 VKNNVAE
+541 VQE
-548 QKRKLTYKEKKE
+548 KRKLTYLEKKE
-560 YDTIESVI
+560 YDSIESQI
-568 DTLEQEKTTIG
+568 DALEQEKVTIG
-579 AQFNDPDL
+579 EQFNSSNID
-587 NPEKMKELGRR
+587 PEKVKVLGMRV
-598 IKEIDDEIAE
+598 KEIDEEIAE
-608 KTDRWMELAELM
+608 KTERWMELDELT

>member
-35 VARNGSGKTT
+35 VARNGTGKTT
-45 ILRALAGLEPPD
+45 ILRALAGIEPPD

-220 ELEEGTLYRY
+220 ELEEGDLYRY

-310 SKILELHKV
+310 SKILEMHKV
-319 SKAYGDLKILDQ
+319 SKAYGNLKILDQ

-467 LITLKVLEEFLEE
+467 LITLKVLEDFLDE
-480 FEGCIITVSHDRYF
+480 FEGCMITVSHDRYF

-512 DFPGNYTDYRVNISN
+512 DFPGNYTDYRSYISQA
-527 DANLKQTKSKDKVI
+527 DKLKQTKPKNKVVKDKVT
-541 VKNNVAE
+541 KG
-548 QKRKLTYKEKKE
+548 KRKLTYNERKE

-568 DTLEQEKTTIG
+568 DALEHEKTSIG
-579 AQFNDPDL
+579 SRFNDPDL
-587 NPEKMKELGRR
+587 NPEKIKELGMR
-598 IKEIDDEIAE
+598 IKEIDDEIAD
-608 KTDRWMELAELM
+608 KTARWMELAELI

>member
-7 QDLGKSYGVQTLFKG
+7 QDLGKSYGIQTLFKG
-22 LNFGV
+22 LNFGI

-35 VARNGSGKTT
+35 VARNGTGKTT
-45 ILRALAGLEPPD
+45 ILRALASVEPVD

-77 FGDAKTVFEAIYE
+77 FGNAKTVFEAIYE

-109 DDTNIFQKAFDQ
+109 DDTNAFQKAFDQ

-137 LSKLKLDDLQQEVS
+137 LSKLKLDDLKQEVS

-220 ELEEGTLYRY
+220 ELEEGELFRY

-241 EERQAILQT
+241 QERQAILQT

-275 KSKARIESFYDVEK
+275 KSKARIESFYGVEK
-289 SAKKKIKN
+289 SAKKRIKN
-297 DKIQLEVQMTRLG
+297 DKVQLEVQMTRLG

-358 LTGTESIDAGKIVVG
+358 LTGTESVDAGKIVLG
-373 DTVEIG
+373 DTVVIG

-467 LITLKVLEEFLEE
+467 LITLKVLEDFLDE
-480 FEGCIITVSHDRYF
+480 FEGCMITVSHDRYF

-499 DHLFIFEGEGQVR
+499 DHLFIFEGEGHVK
-512 DFPGNYTDYRVNISN
+512 DFPGNYTDYRSN
-527 DANLKQTKSKDKVI
+527 VSTDGKLKQTKSKDKVV
-541 VKNNVAE
+541 VKNKVAE
-548 QKRKLTYKEKKE
+548 QKRKLTYNEKKE

-568 DTLEQEKTTIG
+568 DALEQEKTTIG
-579 AQFNDPDL
+579 VQFNDPDL
-587 NPEKMKELGRR
+587 NPEKMKELGKR